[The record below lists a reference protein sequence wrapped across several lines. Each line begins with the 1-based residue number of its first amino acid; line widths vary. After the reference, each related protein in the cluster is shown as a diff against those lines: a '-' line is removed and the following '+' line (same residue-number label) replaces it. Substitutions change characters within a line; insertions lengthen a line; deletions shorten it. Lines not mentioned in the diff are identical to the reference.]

1 MQGEARMPEV
11 VEHPVEAFRR
21 RLTELRRYPA
31 GVIPVPAYLRGTA
44 FFSAAAGLVM
54 HSLDGHLPP
63 FPFGGVMF
71 VGNNLDSE
79 TAFLRRLH
87 SGQAHGDPE
96 RPMLT
101 WRNLYRLLGAAGVSP
116 SACFFTN
123 AFVGLK
129 AGDDPRGRFPGAG
142 DPEFRIWCRRFLE
155 EQIAVMGPAVVATL
169 GSDARR
175 FVASMAPELAEWA
188 TSRNPPP
195 AVARALLGGHRTA
208 VVPLLHPSGYYGS
221 LGRRSY
227 GGFAGLEAEAAL
239 LSRALG

>member
-1 MQGEARMPEV
+1 M
-11 VEHPVEAFRR
+11 EHPVEAFRR

-101 WRNLYRLLGAAGVSP
+101 WRNLYRLLSAADVSP
-116 SACFFTN
+116 SDCFFTN

-155 EQIAVMGPAVVATL
+155 EQIAVMGPAVVAYSRQRRSALRRQHGARTGGMGL
-169 GSDARR
+169 QPEPAPGGGSGTARR
-175 FVASMAPELAEWA
+175 
-188 TSRNPPP
+188 PPP
-195 AVARALLGGHRTA
+195 SGCRAAAPIGIPRVAASP
-208 VVPLLHPSGYYGS
+208 VV
-221 LGRRSY
+221 RRIHGARS
-227 GGFAGLEAEAAL
+227 
-239 LSRALG
+239 